1 MHYVI
6 TYLEYFGEEN
16 DDQVENEQDFEVHN
30 FEDNQAEPLPD
41 NYWLPDDIEMQGNL
55 NQVDLENNKVEEETF
70 LNRKRLNS

>member
-1 MHYVI
+1 VHYVI

-30 FEDNQAEPLPD
+30 FEDNQAE
-41 NYWLPDDIEMQGNL
+41 
-55 NQVDLENNKVEEETF
+55 LENNQVEEEEEETF